1 MNAAQPSTLEMLLP
15 FIFMFA
21 IFYFLVIRPQGK
33 KMREQEKL
41 ISSLKRGDAV
51 YTVSG
56 ILGTIDGMTDAI
68 VTLEVA
74 NGVKIKMLRRQIAG
88 SQASL
93 EKNAKPEVKN

>member
-93 EKNAKPEVKN
+93 EKNAKPEAKN